1 MELFFIIFKNNCGLI
16 RFFVNHWKLQ
26 SSAVGKK
33 ALYVAFDEIR
43 ILFTGNGYQQV
54 AALQSNQEEADT
66 RMLFHMKSEV
76 ERGKMEL
83 VVHTPD
89 TDKLVL
95 CLGHSRDIGSTIYF
109 HTGVGDK
116 ERTMSIPEIKEKLQ
130 LQLGNSDTTVS
141 IDDLCRA
148 LIGLHAFTG
157 CDSVSAFAGKGKKR
171 LFKLLMKLQDYIE
184 TFQMLG
190 QSWNLDDD
198 VIERLEKFT
207 CHMYGSS
214 LTTSVNELRY
224 KIYCTKK
231 GKITCEDLPPC
242 HSRFLQ
248 HCNRAN
254 YQSYIWHSALEG
266 WVVNQSPVG
275 HGWKLDDDG
284 LLEIE
289 WMT

>member
-1 MELFFIIFKNNCGLI
+1 MWTDKIFC
-16 RFFVNHWKLQ
+16 Q
-26 SSAVGKK
+26 SLEATIKCCWRK
-33 ALYVAFDEIR
+33 ALYVAFDEIC

-66 RMLFHMKSEV
+66 RMLFYMKSEV
-76 ERGKMEL
+76 ERGNMEL

-89 TDKLVL
+89 TDVLVL
-95 CLGHSRDIGSTIYF
+95 CLGHSSVIGGTIYF

-116 ERTMSIPEIKEKLQ
+116 ERTISIPEIKEKL
-130 LQLGNSDTTVS
+130 LFQLGNSDMTVS
-141 IDDLCRA
+141 IDDFCRA
-148 LIGLHAFTG
+148 LIGFHAFTG
-157 CDSVSAFAGKGKKR
+157 CDSVSAFAGKSKKR
-171 LFKLLMKLQDYIE
+171 PFKLLMKSQDYIE

-190 QSWNLDDD
+190 QSWNLDD

-224 KIYCTKK
+224 KTYCTKK

-242 HSRFLQ
+242 HSTFLQ
-248 HCNRAN
+248 NCNRAN
-254 YQSYIWHSALEG
+254 YQSHILCSALEG

-275 HGWKLDDDG
+275 HGSKLDDDG
-284 LLEIE
+284 LLEI
-289 WMT
+289 

>member
-1 MELFFIIFKNNCGLI
+1 M
-16 RFFVNHWKLQ
+16 
-26 SSAVGKK
+26 
-33 ALYVAFDEIR
+33 
-43 ILFTGNGYQQV
+43 
-54 AALQSNQEEADT
+54 
-66 RMLFHMKSEV
+66 
-76 ERGKMEL
+76 
-83 VVHTPD
+83 
-89 TDKLVL
+89 LVL
-95 CLGHSRDIGSTIYF
+95 CLGHSSDIGGTIYF

-116 ERTMSIPEIKEKLQ
+116 ERTISIPEIKEKLQ

-148 LIGLHAFTG
+148 LIGFHAFTG

-171 LFKLLMKLQDYIE
+171 PFKLLMKSQDYIE

-190 QSWNLDDD
+190 QNWNLDDD

-214 LTTSVNELRY
+214 LTTSANELRY

-231 GKITCEDLPPC
+231 GKITCEDLAPC
-242 HSRFLQ
+242 HSTFLQ

-254 YQSYIWHSALEG
+254 YQSHIWCSALEG

-289 WMT
+289 WMAFRPAPEEV